1 MGYKRI
7 ILILNIFFAS
17 LLATGPILAYQVP
30 AAPGTSTEENVQLLQ
45 KISKGVSAIA
55 KDASKAIVFVSV
67 YKNVQT
73 MPMGMIDPFEF
84 FFGPR
89 GPGGQFPDPRDPRG
103 GGGSGGGGPQRRE
116 GGLGSGFFIDL
127 KQGYILTNNHVVSEA
142 DEIEVKLANGE
153 TYEAKIVGRDPN
165 TDVAVVKV
173 KKDDFNRD
181 GLAQLA
187 LANSDRVAVGDFV
200 IALGAPF
207 GLEASLSF
215 GIVSAI
221 GRGNLDIT
229 RLGNFIQT
237 DAAINPGNSGGPLID
252 MYGQVI
258 GVNTAIY
265 SRSGGYNGIGFSV
278 PSNLVRT
285 ISEQLINNGRIQR
298 GYLGVLLQPIDDDL
312 QKGLNLPPE
321 VKGGALVARVVDGG
335 PADKGGLESGDVIT
349 EVNGQ
354 VMKEHSAIVNAIG
367 LMKPGTKVQLRYYR
381 DGKSKNTSITI
392 DKHPDDDRMEDQ
404 RSAGRGESKDLPF
417 GLAVTTLSSSLRSQ
431 YRLESKNGAVIT
443 DVQTDSSADRAGL
456 RPGDCILKIDGKKID
471 NADQV
476 KKLSKGK
483 SRLLVWIER
492 SGEFYFVTLRNG

>member
-7 ILILNIFFAS
+7 AATLTLLAS
-17 LLATGPILAYQVP
+17 LLVTAPISAYQVP
-30 AAPGTSTEENVQLLQ
+30 AAPGTSSEENIQLLQ

-67 YKNVQT
+67 YKNVQS

-103 GGGSGGGGPQRRE
+103 GGGGGPQRRE

-173 KKDDFNRD
+173 KKDDFNRN

-285 ISEQLINNGRIQR
+285 ISEQLINEGRIQR
-298 GYLGVLLQPIDDDL
+298 GYLGVLLQPIDEDL
-312 QKGLNLPPE
+312 QKGLNLPNE
-321 VKGGALVARVVDGG
+321 IKGGALVARVVDGG
-335 PADKGGLESGDVIT
+335 PADKGGLEAGDVIT

-367 LMKPGTKVQLRYYR
+367 LMKPGSKVQLKYYR
-381 DGKSKNTSITI
+381 DGKSKVTSVTI
-392 DKHPDDDRMEDQ
+392 DKHPDDERIDDQ
-404 RSAGRGESKDLPF
+404 RGSGRGDSKDMPF
-417 GLAVTTLSSSLRSQ
+417 GMGVTNLTNNLRSQ
-431 YRLESKNGAVIT
+431 YRLESKVGAVVT
-443 DVQTDSSADRAGL
+443 DVQTDSAADRAGL
-456 RPGDCILKIDGKKID
+456 RPGDCILKVDGKKIE
-471 NADQV
+471 NADQF
-476 KKLSKGK
+476 KKAIKGK
-483 SRLLVWIER
+483 NRLLVWIER
-492 SGEFYFVTLRNG
+492 SGEFYFVTLRNA